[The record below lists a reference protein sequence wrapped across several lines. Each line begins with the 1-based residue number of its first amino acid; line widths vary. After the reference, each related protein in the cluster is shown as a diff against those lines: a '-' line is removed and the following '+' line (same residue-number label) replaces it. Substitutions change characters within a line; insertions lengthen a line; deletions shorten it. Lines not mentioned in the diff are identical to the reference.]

1 MLRLLGDCTT
11 SMAFLSWTLHTTGC
25 NSCRNLKRKKA
36 DFIRYG
42 ICIWET
48 NMVVS
53 KPFIIT
59 AVNHFMAVEAAS
71 CNVIATVV
79 HLTYIDNLGYEIIT
93 VVCPCMSRRLLY
105 SKLVA
110 DSSSTSHLHWSFQGF
125 AMARGSHDLRNPVC
139 SYEVGKQ
146 KKTAPSRESTF
157 HSAMHLIVQRKL
169 SKSWCAVKLLR
180 TLAPS
185 SVELHGTRRPLGG
198 LERRTEAHRMIAS
211 SKCWLGCVFSRS
223 RQKGIGG
230 SGYILSVSDSH

>member
-1 MLRLLGDCTT
+1 MRSLPLFVHVCPGDFYTQNWLPIARAPAIYIGPFRASPWQEAAMT
-11 SMAFLSWTLHTTGC
+11 SGTLCAATKWA
-25 NSCRNLKRKKA
+25 SRKKQPEQ
-36 DFIRYG
+36 R
-42 ICIWET
+42 
-48 NMVVS
+48 
-53 KPFIIT
+53 
-59 AVNHFMAVEAAS
+59 
-71 CNVIATVV
+71 
-79 HLTYIDNLGYEIIT
+79 
-93 VVCPCMSRRLLY
+93 
-105 SKLVA
+105 
-110 DSSSTSHLHWSFQGF
+110 
-125 AMARGSHDLRNPVC
+125 
-139 SYEVGKQ
+139 
-146 KKTAPSRESTF
+146 STF

>member
-53 KPFIIT
+53 KPFRIT

-79 HLTYIDNLGYEIIT
+79 YLTYIDNLGYEIIT

-146 KKTAPSRESTF
+146 KKTARAEKYIP
-157 HSAMHLIVQRKL
+157 QRHA
-169 SKSWCAVKLLR
+169 SNCAKE
-180 TLAPS
+180 T
-185 SVELHGTRRPLGG
+185 VEIMMCCEATEDVGSFFRWVAWYSQATRRARETHWSTSDDCKQQVLAG
-198 LERRTEAHRMIAS
+198 LR
-211 SKCWLGCVFSRS
+211 V
-223 RQKGIGG
+223 Q
-230 SGYILSVSDSH
+230 

>member
-36 DFIRYG
+36 DFTRHG
-42 ICIWET
+42 IWIWET

-125 AMARGSHDLRNPVC
+125 AMARGSHDLRNSERIIQAHVMA
-139 SYEVGKQ
+139 Q
-146 KKTAPSRESTF
+146 SRF
-157 HSAMHLIVQRKL
+157 
-169 SKSWCAVKLLR
+169 
-180 TLAPS
+180 
-185 SVELHGTRRPLGG
+185 
-198 LERRTEAHRMIAS
+198 
-211 SKCWLGCVFSRS
+211 
-223 RQKGIGG
+223 
-230 SGYILSVSDSH
+230 